1 MDERERRFVAEYLV
15 DCSAGAAATRAGYGS
30 KYVRQNA
37 HQLVRRHDIAAAIAK
52 AEAERAENRRVTAD
66 RILSEYARIAF
77 ADMRDFL
84 DWGPDRFELRDRNLL
99 SDWQGGAIARVD
111 PPSNGKP
118 GRVRLHDKHAA
129 LEFLAR
135 HTGLLGLGGSQR
147 GPYESNRRAY
157 GDARTVLVE
166 RLKRLARGEP
176 EPQKS

>member
-1 MDERERRFVAEYLV
+1 MNERERRFVAEYLV
-15 DCSAGAAATRAGYGS
+15 DCSASAAATRAGYGGN
-30 KYVRQNA
+30 YVKQNA
-37 HQLVRRHDIAAAIAK
+37 GALLRRHDIAAAIAK
-52 AEAERAENRRVTAD
+52 AEAERAESRRVTSD

-111 PPSNGKP
+111 PPGNGKP

-135 HTGLLGLGGSQR
+135 HTGLLDQR
-147 GPYESNRRAY
+147 GPQDERKANRNARAI
-157 GDARTVLVE
+157 LLE
-166 RLKRLARGEP
+166 RLKRLK
-176 EPQKS
+176 KSDGGAQNQ